1 MSIQNPF
8 QKMKSFTLL
17 SLCVLLLFQ
26 LPAQTIHVGSGYEF
40 TNIAAATPTAQ
51 PGDTLLIHE
60 GTYPGGQFIYDLQG
74 TPDQWI
80 TIKNAPGEPV
90 VFQGST
96 EALHFIDPA
105 YVKVSGLTFLH
116 QTGNG
121 VNCDDGGNYETPA
134 HHMIFEDCVF
144 ADMNA
149 SGNNDL
155 LKLSGL
161 DSFEVRN
168 CQFLNGASG
177 GSGIDMVGCH
187 YGTFTDNYF
196 ENMGSNAFQVK
207 GGSAHI
213 RIERNFFRNAG
224 QRTLNLGGSTGL
236 AYFRPD
242 TAHYEAANIQVYS
255 NIIVGSWAAV
265 AYVGSVNV
273 EVVNNTIYLPEN
285 WVIRIL
291 QETVDPERF
300 LECGD
305 NSFINNIV
313 YMNNGL
319 STETNIGPNTRPETF
334 TFSHNLWYNTD
345 NTAWN
350 GPNIPVDDEFIILN
364 EDPGFENP
372 ETGNFVISPAS
383 PAAGSG
389 SYTGAPQLDYLE
401 ANFAN
406 PPSIGA
412 IEANPVSS
420 SKGPEIL
427 IKGLE
432 VFPNPSNSSFH
443 ISYNLLKSGT
453 VSVELISSEGKNLG
467 VIFSEKQQ
475 TGYFIQPLDLNGPSG
490 LYWLRV
496 SFDSKAAIHLPIV
509 KK

>member
-1 MSIQNPF
+1 M
-8 QKMKSFTLL
+8 MKPLILL
-17 SLCVLLLFQ
+17 SLCSLMLFQ
-26 LPAQTIHVGSGYEF
+26 LPAQVIHVGSEYEF
-40 TNIAAATPTAQ
+40 TNIAAAAPTAQ

-60 GTYPGGQFIYDLQG
+60 GTYSGGQFIYDLQG
-74 TPDQWI
+74 NSDQWI
-80 TIKNAPGEPV
+80 TIKNAPGETV

-105 YVKVSGLTFLH
+105 YVKVSGLIFEQ

-121 VNCDDGGNYETPA
+121 VNCDDGGDYETPA
-134 HHMIFEDCVF
+134 LHMIFEDCIF
-144 ADMNA
+144 RDMNA

-196 ENMGSNAFQVK
+196 DNMGSNAFQVK

-255 NIIVGSWAAV
+255 NIIIGSWAAV

-334 TFSHNLWYNTD
+334 TFSHNLWYNQD
-345 NTAWN
+345 NTSWN
-350 GPNIPVDDEFIILN
+350 GPNIPVDDDHIILN

-372 ETGNFVISPAS
+372 SEGNFSIAPTS

-389 SYTGAPQLDYLE
+389 LFTGAPQMDYLE
-401 ANFAN
+401 ANFGN

-420 SKGPEIL
+420 NYTPGVL
-427 IKGLE
+427 IQGIA
-432 VFPNPSNSSFH
+432 VFPNPVSNSFMLD
-443 ISYNLLKSGT
+443 YQLLESGT
-453 VSVELISSEGKNLG
+453 VSVELISSEGKNMGL
-467 VIFSEKQQ
+467 IFSGNQS
-475 TGYFIQPLDLNGPSG
+475 TGHYRQPLKISGPAG
-490 LYWLRV
+490 IYWLR
-496 SFDSKAAIHLPIV
+496 FTFNSKATIHLPVV

>member
-1 MSIQNPF
+1 MMKPF
-8 QKMKSFTLL
+8 ILL
-17 SLCVLLLFQ
+17 SLCSLILFP
-26 LPAQTIHVGSGYEF
+26 LSAQVIHVGSEYEF
-40 TNIAAATPTAQ
+40 TNIAAAAPTAQ

-74 TPDQWI
+74 TADQWI
-80 TIKNAPGEPV
+80 TIKNAPGESV

-105 YVKVSGLTFLH
+105 YVKVSGLIFEQ

-134 HHMIFEDCVF
+134 LHMIFEDCIF
-144 ADMNA
+144 RDMNA

-236 AYFRPD
+236 AFFRPD

-334 TFSHNLWYNTD
+334 TFSHNLWYNAH
-345 NTAWN
+345 NTSWN
-350 GPNIPVDDEFIILN
+350 GPNIPVNDDHIILN
-364 EDPGFENP
+364 EDPGFENVV
-372 ETGNFVISPAS
+372 EDNFAISPVS

-389 SYTGAPQLDYLE
+389 VFTGAPQLDYLE

-420 SKGPEIL
+420 STTPIIL
-427 IKGLE
+427 LKNLE
-432 VFPNPSNSSFH
+432 VFPNPATNDFQLN
-443 ISYNLLKSGT
+443 YQLLESRT
-453 VSVELISSEGKNLG
+453 VSVELISTEGKNLG
-467 VIFSEKQQ
+467 MIFSENQA
-475 TGYFIQPLDLNGPSG
+475 TGYYSQSLKINGPAG
-490 LYWLRV
+490 MYWLRI
-496 SFDSKAAIHLPIV
+496 SFGSKATLHLPIV